1 MASSFSIRQ
10 RPSRTAVLYL
20 VCFSLPFFPVRGSAQ
35 SSSVNPAALTGPYSV
50 QKDENGKYWFVD
62 SAGRRFLSLG
72 INNINAEPFRPRPNT
87 QYYNPV
93 PTLFK
98 GDFNAWKQE
107 VLQLLRDHGFTTIGA
122 WSDGRLYDGPI
133 PGTICLYVA
142 AHGSDRCLDAL
153 RPDFEKRVLQNI
165 QTVLDR
171 YPHRNNLLGVFL
183 DNEMP
188 WYGHAPWGEI
198 PNSTLLEAAL
208 ALPKEDAAHQAAVK
222 FLRQRY
228 SSADNLAKAWG
239 KPLDSWDNLTA
250 DYARSCLSPAAHQDR
265 QAFIGYAADAFFRIS
280 TQIVRQMMPGV
291 LILGT
296 RFAAYA
302 PQPAV
307 ETCGRYCDV
316 ISFNDYRAAPA
327 ADPDMIARYW
337 IWGGQKPLLITE
349 YSWRAEENTSGNPN
363 TGGAGAVVKTQ
374 AQRAEN
380 YQKYVEDLLSYPIVI
395 GAHWFE
401 FADQSPQGR
410 FDGEN
415 SNYGIVD
422 IYHRRYTELLAA
434 MKQTNTRIAEIH
446 AKSPKTAPTEFPKPK
461 KVRLE
466 IAQRPERPP
475 FINLLHAEP
484 LKKPELF
491 QAPDASIQLEIL
503 AQNQGVQIL
512 LQTGRDWGCG
522 LLLFG
527 PKEAK
532 RTQGPDFASDLDGYS
547 AVELD
552 TEIPQA
558 LAFQCFIDEAGVDRP
573 DAASYDTC
581 AGDDAESFIFPL
593 THGSGT
599 RKIYRLNLTELEPRT
614 AWGNQK
620 GAGRVDLFALK
631 GIGLYFPGSQGSH
644 TVKLYALKLVR

>member
-1 MASSFSIRQ
+1 VPAQTPSDQSAPL
-10 RPSRTAVLYL
+10 RP
-20 VCFSLPFFPVRGSAQ
+20 
-35 SSSVNPAALTGPYSV
+35 PYSI
-50 QKDENGKYWFVD
+50 QKDENGKYWFAD
-62 SAGRRFLSLG
+62 AAGRRFLSLG
-72 INNINAEPFRPRPNT
+72 INNITPEPFRPRPNT
-87 QYYNPV
+87 HYYNPV
-93 PTLFK
+93 PTLFQ
-98 GDFNAWKQE
+98 GDLNAWKQD
-107 VLQLLRDHGFTTIGA
+107 VFQLLQNHRFNTLGA
-122 WSDGRLYDGPI
+122 WSDGRLYDGPL

-153 RPDFEKRVLQNI
+153 RPDFEKRVRQNI
-165 QTVLDR
+165 ETTLER

-208 ALPKEDAAHQAAVK
+208 ALPQEDPAHQAAVK
-222 FLRQRY
+222 FLQDRY
-228 SSADNLAKAWG
+228 PSAKKLGESWG
-239 KPLDSWDNLTA
+239 KPLDSWDNLTVE
-250 DYARSCLSPAAHQDR
+250 YARSCLSESAHQDR
-265 QAFIGYAADAFFRIS
+265 RAFIGYAAETFYRIS
-280 TQIVRQMMPGV
+280 TQIVRQIMPGV

-302 PQPAV
+302 PQPVIEA
-307 ETCGRYCDV
+307 CGRYCDAV
-316 ISFNDYRAAPA
+316 SFNDYRAAPA
-327 ADPDMIARYW
+327 ADPDMLARYW

-422 IYHRRYTELLAA
+422 IYHRPYTRLLAA
-434 MKQTNTRIAEIH
+434 MKQTNEKICEIH
-446 AKSPKTAPTEFPKPK
+446 AKSPKTAPAELPKPK

-466 IAQRPERPP
+466 IAQHPERPP
-475 FINLLHAEP
+475 FIDLLHSEP
-484 LKKPELF
+484 IRGPELF
-491 QAPDASIQLEIL
+491 WAPDASVQLESL
-503 AQNQGVQIL
+503 AENRGVQIL
-512 LQTGRDWGCG
+512 LKTGKDWGCG
-522 LLLFG
+522 LLWFG
-527 PKEAK
+527 PKDAK
-532 RTQGPDFASDLDGYS
+532 RAQGPDFASDLDGYS

-552 TEIPQA
+552 AEIPQA

-573 DAASYDTC
+573 DAAAYDTS
-581 AGDDAESFIFPL
+581 AGDDGESFLFPL
-593 THGSGT
+593 IYGSGT
-599 RKIYRLNLTELEPRT
+599 RKIYRLNLTDLELRT

-631 GIGLYFPGSQGSH
+631 GIGLYVPGSQGDQ
-644 TVKLYALKLVR
+644 TIRLYALKLVR